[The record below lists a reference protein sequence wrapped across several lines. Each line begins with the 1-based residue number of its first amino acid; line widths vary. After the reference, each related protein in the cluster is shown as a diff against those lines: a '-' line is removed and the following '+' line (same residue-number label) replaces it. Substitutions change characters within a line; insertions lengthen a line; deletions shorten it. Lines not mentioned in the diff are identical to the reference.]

1 MICLKKVNEFVDG
14 HSLKDD
20 SKDNNDGSINDF
32 YWREEIHVEKSCYL

>member
-14 HSLKDD
+14 RSLKDD

-32 YWREEIHVEKSCYL
+32 YWREEIYVEK